1 MAAVKKKAADDE
13 RKQLTLRVSPENYKR
28 VQMARINDDLTLQ
41 RLLFTAVDDW
51 LRRHKHESL
60 LPEEPR

>member
-1 MAAVKKKAADDE
+1 MAAAKKKTTEDG

-41 RLLFTAVDDW
+41 RLLFDAVDGW
-51 LRRHKHESL
+51 LRRNKHEPL